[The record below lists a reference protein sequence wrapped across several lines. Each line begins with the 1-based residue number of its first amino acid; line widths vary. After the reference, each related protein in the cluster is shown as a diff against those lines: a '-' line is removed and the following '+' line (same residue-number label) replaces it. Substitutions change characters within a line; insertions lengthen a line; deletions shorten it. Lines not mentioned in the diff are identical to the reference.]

1 MEVIS
6 IMKKRYISLVLAAC
20 LFAGSTL
27 TAQAE
32 VIKGKDGW
40 KAEFT
45 GKEIESN
52 FTFRL
57 SQMRS
62 SDYRAETVL
71 RSGLL

>member
-1 MEVIS
+1 
-6 IMKKRYISLVLAAC
+6 MKKRYISLVLAVC
-20 LFAGSTL
+20 LFAGSVL

-52 FTFRL
+52 FT
-57 SQMRS
+57 SQAFA
-62 SDYRAETVL
+62 DEIV
-71 RSGLL
+71 

>member
-6 IMKKRYISLVLAAC
+6 IMKKRYISLVLAVC
-20 LFAGSTL
+20 LFAGSVL

-52 FTFRL
+52 FT
-57 SQMRS
+57 SQAFA
-62 SDYRAETVL
+62 DED
-71 RSGLL
+71 